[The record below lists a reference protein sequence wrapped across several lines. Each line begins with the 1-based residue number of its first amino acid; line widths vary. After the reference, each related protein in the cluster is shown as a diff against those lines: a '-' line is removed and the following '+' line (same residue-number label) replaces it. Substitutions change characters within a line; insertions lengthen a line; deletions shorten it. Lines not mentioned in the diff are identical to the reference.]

1 MSYHTHFLTPSH
13 IYNLVLETKTN
24 LVKYFCL
31 CPHLMYKHKCRN
43 KIFSTKHSWKERI
56 SGMEGSINILRVSK
70 WLSFYGWHQK
80 NLFQN
85 APNFTILEKSFLV
98 MWQAGTE
105 FLAFFKGRIFGRK
118 KKARFHQLY
127 QGQKEMWLWKVCHF
141 LPAFKL
147 LNSALKA

>member
-70 WLSFYGWHQK
+70 WLSFHGWHQ
-80 NLFQN
+80 
-85 APNFTILEKSFLV
+85 IEKYFSKCT
-98 MWQAGTE
+98 Q
-105 FLAFFKGRIFGRK
+105 
-118 KKARFHQLY
+118 FHDNDTTRV
-127 QGQKEMWLWKVCHF
+127 GPFCDVVRVVSVF
-141 LPAFKL
+141 
-147 LNSALKA
+147 